1 MRLLEAATLRHL
13 ARHRAQLALALLGL
27 TLGVGTIVAVNLAT
41 ASAQAAFERSLN
53 IVNGAATHQLSAGP
67 AGVPESLYVAL
78 ATHPPAAAQA
88 LRVSPVI
95 EGYAQ
100 AGNRLL
106 RLIGSDPFSA
116 LSGAQEES
124 PRAAT
129 PGVGAARD
137 WLTRPGTVLM
147 DAASARALGLAP
159 GSAFELRIGGRSVPA
174 ELTGLI
180 GEDAPGA
187 EALLVTDIAQAQE
200 WLAMPGRLSRIDAR
214 LPEGAAGA
222 ALEAA
227 LRAQLP
233 PQVQL
238 LSTRARAR
246 ETFAMTDAFTTNL
259 HAMSLLALLVG
270 MFLIYGAVSFGVL
283 QRRPTLAVLRAL
295 GARRGEI
302 LGLIL
307 KEAALLGFTGAL
319 LGILAGIAIG
329 HGLVGLVARTINDLY
344 FQVAVTE
351 VTVPVTTLLLAFAAG
366 LATALVA
373 ALVPALEVAGAP
385 PSLALSRSVLE
396 ARARRL
402 ARALVPLA
410 IGLVLAAALAVLAS
424 SRSLLAGFL
433 ALFLLLL
440 AVAALTPAFLESAA
454 RLAARA
460 LGGRST
466 VAQLALTDVGR
477 SLSRTGVACAALG
490 MALAAM
496 IGVALMVGSFRASLA
511 SWLERTL
518 QADLYVSAPGPL
530 EEVARRFSPALVRS
544 LTGVPGIAAHSE
556 ARRLSV
562 SSNDGEIGLNALRLG
577 PRGGTTFTLTQGA
590 PDAWTAFAQGAVL
603 ISEPLAWRLKRSAGG
618 TLALMT
624 PQGLREFPV
633 AGVYREYGNE
643 RGEVLMALDT
653 YRAGWQDD
661 SVTGLGLYLAP
672 GTSAAAVVAALRA
685 RAGREPLY
693 IRSNA
698 QIRALSLSIFDRT
711 FVITR
716 VLYFLAAG
724 VAAMGLVSA
733 LLAWELSRSRE
744 LALLRTLGI
753 TPGGTAL
760 MVLAQSL
767 FMGVAAFVVAVPAGW
782 VTAWVLTAVINRRA
796 FGWHI
801 ELSVQSAGFAT
812 ALALALLA
820 SLVAAL
826 YPAYRAARAPLTAA
840 LRTE

>member
-27 TLGVGTIVAVNLAT
+27 TLGVGTVVAVNLAT
-41 ASAQAAFERSLN
+41 ASAQVAFERSLRT
-53 IVNGAATHQLSAGP
+53 VNGAATHQLSA
-67 AGVPESLYVAL
+67 AGGDLPESLYVAL
-78 ATHPPAAAQA
+78 ATHPPAAGGAA

-116 LSGAQEES
+116 LSGGEGAAGAAGLGAQ
-124 PRAAT
+124 
-129 PGVGAARD
+129 AARD
-137 WLTRPGTVLM
+137 WLTRGGTVLL
-147 DAASARALGLAP
+147 DAASARALGLRV
-159 GSAFELRIGGRSVPA
+159 GQSFELTVAGHTAPA
-174 ELTGLI
+174 ELAGLI
-180 GEDAPGA
+180 GQDAPGA

-200 WLAMPGRLSRIDAR
+200 WLGMPGRLSRIDAR
-214 LPEGAAGA
+214 LPEGAGGV
-222 ALEAA
+222 ALEQA

-233 PQVQL
+233 PTVQL
-238 LSTRARAR
+238 VATRARAR

-283 QRRPTLAVLRAL
+283 QRRTTLAVLRAL

-307 KEAALLGFTGAL
+307 KEAALLGVAGAL

-329 HGLVGLVARTINDLY
+329 HALVGLVARTINDLY

-351 VTVPVTTLLLAFAAG
+351 VTVPVATLVVAFAAG

-373 ALVPALEVAGAP
+373 AAVPALEVAGAP
-385 PSLALSRSVLE
+385 PNLAMSRAVLE
-396 ARARRL
+396 ARARRV
-402 ARALVPLA
+402 ARALVPLSL
-410 IGLVLAAALAVLAS
+410 GLVLAAALALLAS
-424 SRSLLAGFL
+424 SRSLLAGFV
-433 ALFLLLL
+433 ALFLLLI
-440 AVAALTPAFLESAA
+440 AVAALTPAFLEAAA

-460 LGGRST
+460 LGGGST
-466 VAQLALTDVGR
+466 VARLALADVGR

-511 SWLERTL
+511 TWLEKTL
-518 QADLYVSAPGPL
+518 QADLYVSAPGPS
-530 EEVARRFSPALVRS
+530 EDAGRRLTPERVRAL
-544 LTGVPGIAAHSE
+544 TAVPGIAAYSE
-556 ARRLSV
+556 ARRLRVNSPQ
-562 SSNDGEIGLNALRLG
+562 GELDLNALRLG
-577 PRGGTTFTLTQGA
+577 PRGGATFTLAQGA
-590 PDAWTAFAQGAVL
+590 ASAWPAFEHGAVL
-603 ISEPLAWRLKRSAGG
+603 ISEPLAWRLKRGAGG
-618 TLALMT
+618 VLALTT
-624 PQGLREFPV
+624 PQGLEQFPI

-643 RGEVLMALDT
+643 RGEILMALGT
-653 YRAGWQDD
+653 YRAHWHDD
-661 SVTGLGLYLAP
+661 SVTGLGIYLAP
-672 GTSAAAVVAALRA
+672 GQSAAGVAQALRA
-685 RAGREPLY
+685 QAAPEPLY

-724 VAAMGLVSA
+724 VAALGLVSA
-733 LLAWELSRSRE
+733 LLAWELSRARE

-753 TPGGTAL
+753 TPGGSAL

-767 FMGVAAFVVAVPAGW
+767 FMGLAAFVVAVPAGL

-801 ELSVQSAGFAT
+801 DLEVQSAGFAT

-820 SLVAAL
+820 ALLAAL

>member
-41 ASAQAAFERSLN
+41 ASAQAAFERSLRT
-53 IVNGAATHQLSAGP
+53 VNGAATHQLSA
-67 AGVPESLYVAL
+67 AGGDLPESLYVAL
-78 ATHPPAAAQA
+78 ATHPPAAGGTP

-100 AGNRLL
+100 AGNRVL

-116 LSGAQEES
+116 LSGAAE
-124 PRAAT
+124 AAAAAG
-129 PGVGAARD
+129 PGAQAAGD
-137 WLTRPGTVLM
+137 WLTKGGTVLM
-147 DAASARALGLAP
+147 DAASARALGLKV
-159 GSAFELRIGGRSVPA
+159 GQSLELRVAGHTVPA
-174 ELTGLI
+174 ELAGFI

-200 WLAMPGRLSRIDAR
+200 WLGMPGRISRIDAR
-214 LPEGAAGA
+214 LPEGPGGA
-222 ALEAA
+222 ALEQA

-233 PQVQL
+233 ASVQL
-238 LSTRARAR
+238 VATRARAR

-283 QRRPTLAVLRAL
+283 QRRTTLAVLRAL

-307 KEAALLGFTGAL
+307 KEAALLGVGGAL
-319 LGILAGIAIG
+319 LGVLAGIAIG
-329 HGLVGLVARTINDLY
+329 HALVGLVARTINDLY

-351 VTVPVTTLLLAFAAG
+351 VTVPVATLVVAFAAG
-366 LATALVA
+366 LATALLA

-385 PSLALSRSVLE
+385 PNLALSRAVLE
-396 ARARRL
+396 ARARRI
-402 ARALVPLA
+402 ARALVPLSV
-410 IGLVLAAALAVLAS
+410 GLVLAAALAVLAS

-433 ALFLLLL
+433 ALFLLLI
-440 AVAALTPAFLESAA
+440 AVAALTPAFLEAVA

-460 LGGRST
+460 LGGGST
-466 VAQLALTDVGR
+466 VLRLGLADVGR

-511 SWLERTL
+511 TWLERTL

-530 EEVARRFSPALVRS
+530 EDAGRLFMPGRVRE
-544 LTGVPGIAAHSE
+544 LTTLPGIAAHSE
-556 ARRLSV
+556 ARRLRVDSPQ
-562 SSNDGEIGLNALRLG
+562 GEIDLNALRLG
-577 PRGGTTFTLTQGA
+577 PRGGATFTLAQGGA
-590 PDAWTAFAQGAVL
+590 PAWAAFEHGAVL
-603 ISEPLAWRLKRSAGG
+603 ISEPLAWRLKRGMGG
-618 TLALMT
+618 TLALVT
-624 PQGLREFPV
+624 PQGLTEFPV

-643 RGEVLMALDT
+643 RGEILMALRT
-653 YRAGWQDD
+653 YREHWHDD
-661 SVTGLGLYLAP
+661 AVSGLGIYLAP
-672 GTSAAAVVAALRA
+672 GHSAEAVAQELRA
-685 RAGREPLY
+685 QAAPDPLY

-724 VAAMGLVSA
+724 VAALGLVSA
-733 LLAWELSRSRE
+733 LLAWELSRARE

-753 TPGGTAL
+753 TPAGTAL

-767 FMGVAAFVVAVPAGW
+767 FMGLAAFVVAVPAGL

-801 ELSVQSAGFAT
+801 DLEVQSAGFAT
-812 ALALALLA
+812 ALVLALLA
-820 SLVAAL
+820 ALTAAL
-826 YPAYRAARAPLTAA
+826 YPAWRAARAPLTAA